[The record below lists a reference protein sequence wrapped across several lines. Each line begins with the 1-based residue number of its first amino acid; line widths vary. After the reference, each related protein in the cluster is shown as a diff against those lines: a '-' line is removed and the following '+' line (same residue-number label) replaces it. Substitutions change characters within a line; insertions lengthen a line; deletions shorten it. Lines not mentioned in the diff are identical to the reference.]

1 MSTQYMERPLLVPV
15 SRGFSWSGIFSGT
28 FLFIAI
34 EVTFGVLGV
43 AIFGLPLVGSRN
55 PVGIGIWM
63 VILSII
69 ALYFAGKLA
78 SKVSGAVTRNMGMY
92 DGLVTFGMCIAASVL
107 IVASILAASP
117 AAMGLG
123 MRLVHTTI
131 PGAYWLF
138 VALVLAMIAAG
149 FGGVH
154 GAWNSEITPP
164 VEKTVEPRKIA

>member
-1 MSTQYMERPLLVPV
+1 MERPLVVPV
-15 SRGFSWSGIFSGT
+15 SRGFLWSGIFSGT

-34 EVTFGVLGV
+34 EVTFGVLGA
-43 AIFGLPLVGSRN
+43 AIFGLPL
-55 PVGIGIWM
+55 
-63 VILSII
+63 
-69 ALYFAGKLA
+69 
-78 SKVSGAVTRNMGMY
+78 GMY

-117 AAMGLG
+117 AAMGLS

-138 VALVLAMIAAG
+138 AALVLAMIAAG
-149 FGGVH
+149 SGGVH
-154 GAWNSEITPP
+154 GAWNSEKLTPP